1 LRAVDLEPCHRRLL
15 PAPPVRRDCDDR
27 REAASPPAG
36 HGRGCCGQ
44 GGITTHLWTTHA
56 AASRCGG
63 SGPGRAGPAPAR
75 SARRRP
81 RHRGPVVPAQTAA
94 CGLPLACAACRP
106 LGALEASTL
115 PVGGGRGTALVGTL
129 LRLTACELDPAG
141 GRPGRGDLLGC
152 LDGLA
157 VEAPEERSEE
167 HTSELQSR
175 E

>member
-1 LRAVDLEPCHRRLL
+1 TPCRARAGVLWTGRHHDAPVDGAR
-15 PAPPVRRDCDDR
+15 R
-27 REAASPPAG
+27 REQV
-36 HGRGCCGQ
+36 RW
-44 GGITTHLWTTHA
+44 L
-56 AASRCGG
+56 
-63 SGPGRAGPAPAR
+63 RAGPAPAR

-141 GRPGRGDLLGC
+141 GRP
-152 LDGLA
+152 
-157 VEAPEERSEE
+157 ER
-167 HTSELQSR
+167 
-175 E
+175 